1 MRKELKAVRNDLDG
15 SAQTISS
22 KVQEVGDRIE
32 SLSGSNSALLMKF
45 DSSFSGTHADLK
57 SITTTISAQTIAL
70 GQKLG
75 SIDQALVI
83 NGRNQ
88 SALISQQNEVVGR
101 IDELTSQFSTMGSLD
116 NQREKII
123 FEGDNPGAITL
134 PLELLRS
141 HLAKAIQD
149 LVTDG
154 ILPGSEATWLESEFE
169 DILACGHEAAAFS
182 RRQKYRARQTASNGH
197 HGQQNLVPFHSFE
210 QTSSQFASEHSYS
223 AISALQQDFICR
235 VQNVREF
242 ETSIGNFFV
251 HISQAYP
258 RSRAQIG
265 PSFSSLEISFIPH
278 RQLSSC
284 VITTRLSRLSFPSLE
299 PKITRIIQMYN
310 VIPPDSKVRRCI
322 KDNDVE
328 GLKNLF
334 EAGQAS
340 VYDCTEHGMNL
351 LMVSPSSII
360 MPNVS
365 IRSRTN
371 KN

>member
-1 MRKELKAVRNDLDG
+1 M
-15 SAQTISS
+15 
-22 KVQEVGDRIE
+22 
-32 SLSGSNSALLMKF
+32 
-45 DSSFSGTHADLK
+45 
-57 SITTTISAQTIAL
+57 AL

-75 SIDQALVI
+75 SIDRALVA
-83 NGRNQ
+83 NTRNQ
-88 SALISQQNEVVGR
+88 SALISQQNEIVGR
-101 IDELTSQFSTMGSLD
+101 IDELTSQFATMGSLD
-116 NQREKII
+116 NQREKIM

-149 LVTDG
+149 LVTDR
-154 ILPGSEATWLESEFE
+154 ILTGSEATWLESEFE

-182 RRQKYRARQTASNGH
+182 RRQKSRARQTASNGH
-197 HGQQNLVPFHSFE
+197 HGQPNLIPFHSFE
-210 QTSSQFASEHSYS
+210 KTSPQLAWDS
-223 AISALQQDFICR
+223 AISALQQDFIR
-235 VQNVREF
+235 EVQYVRKF
-242 ETSIGNFFV
+242 ETPIGNLLV
-251 HISQAYP
+251 NISRAYP
-258 RSRAQIG
+258 KNRAQNG
-265 PSFSSLEISFIPH
+265 PSFSSLGISFIPH

-284 VITTRLSRLSFPSLE
+284 VITTRLSRLSVPSLE
-299 PKITRIIQMYN
+299 PKITRFIQMYS
-310 VIPPDSKVRRCI
+310 VIHPDSKVLRCI

-340 VYDCTEHGMNL
+340 VYDCSEDGANL

-365 IRSRTN
+365 TRSRTN